1 MIIQER
7 NPGETGRDYA
17 YRVMRYNIVYR
28 ELKPGTMLSEKE
40 IADQLGLSR
49 TPVREAFIE
58 LAKTGIIEVLP
69 QRGSRVVYID
79 YAMVEEADFVRMAL
93 EKAVVELVCGM
104 RTEDDLKELRE
115 NVMLQEFYLKNP
127 DHIRLL
133 ELDNDFHKKLFQIAG
148 KMQAYTMME
157 GICVHFDRV
166 RDLSIGVVKDLKV
179 VDDHKKILEAI
190 EAQDARQAAEIL
202 THHLQRFR
210 LEEDAIREVY
220 PEYFEK

>member
-1 MIIQER
+1 
-7 NPGETGRDYA
+7 
-17 YRVMRYNIVYR
+17 
-28 ELKPGTMLSEKE
+28 
-40 IADQLGLSR
+40 
-49 TPVREAFIE
+49 
-58 LAKTGIIEVLP
+58 
-69 QRGSRVVYID
+69 
-79 YAMVEEADFVRMAL
+79 
-93 EKAVVELVCGM
+93 
-104 RTEDDLKELRE
+104 
-115 NVMLQEFYLKNP
+115 
-127 DHIRLL
+127 
-133 ELDNDFHKKLFQIAG
+133 
-148 KMQAYTMME
+148 ME

>member
-69 QRGSRVVYID
+69 QRGSRVAY
-79 YAMVEEADFVRMAL
+79 MDFVRMAL

-115 NVMLQEFYLKNP
+115 NVMLQEFYLQNP